1 MSSADNQC
9 LLRECWSTVS
19 TTGSSLL
26 FSTRPNSTSSPLVI
40 PTASRPLPYSADY
53 GLYSSLWT
61 TNAIKW
67 WVTSEGLPRKKLTK
81 NTKTHQKQ
89 GKFLMDTDSG
99 SYLVRTI
106 SGRPSD
112 GWHSH
117 CWQETTRHTCSPYFQ
132 WCRWLNGQKT
142 STEDT
147 RKNSRINTQRTVQRC
162 SPSSSD
168 SDWWSMIKRYLI
180 IKIIRCK

>member
-19 TTGSSLL
+19 TTGSSSL
-26 FSTRPNSTSSPLVI
+26 FSTRPNSTFSPLVT
-40 PTASRPLPYSADY
+40 PTASRPLLYSAGY

-61 TNAIKW
+61 INAIKW
-67 WVTSEGLPRKKLTK
+67 WVISEGLPRKNLTN
-81 NTKTHQKQ
+81 NTKTHQNQ
-89 GKFLMDTDSG
+89 DKFLMDTDSG
-99 SYLVRTI
+99 WYHALTI

-112 GWHSH
+112 GWLSHS
-117 CWQETTRHTCSPYFQ
+117 WQETTQHTCLPYFQ
-132 WCRWLNGQKT
+132 WYRWLNGQET

-147 RKNSRINTQRTVQRC
+147 RKNSRTNTQRTVKRC

-168 SDWWSMIKRYLI
+168 SDDPW
-180 IKIIRCK
+180 